1 MNRFLQK
8 LLLFSTFLLL
18 LGGWYRLNMAL
29 PVENGPHNEQPSFE
43 QSSIHSS
50 ACLLPIPFQFSNG
63 TLGAQTH
70 NDEAGKLIAT
80 LYDLHRV
87 GHFLK
92 MSSFA
97 AGEETA
103 AGIHSLYLLYRK
115 LRL

>member
-18 LGGWYRLNMAL
+18 LGGWYGLNIAL
-29 PVENGPHNEQPSFE
+29 PVENAHNNERPSVE

-50 ACLLPIPFQFSNG
+50 ACLLPTPFQFSNG

-70 NDEAGKLIAT
+70 SDEAGRLITPLSA
-80 LYDLHRV
+80 LHRV
-87 GHFLK
+87 GRFLK
-92 MSSFA
+92 ISSFA
-97 AGEETA
+97 AGEKSA
-103 AGIHSLYLLYRK
+103 AGKHSLFLLYRK